1 MKELSEMQSSKKIDD
16 FMMSLILHFA
26 KYFICA
32 GAPSSSM
39 LEGAARDAVKR
50 SGLGSGAISKYFDLL
65 QQKCEKSV

>member
-1 MKELSEMQSSKKIDD
+1 MKKLSEMQSSKKIDD

-50 SGLGSGAISKYFDLL
+50 SELGSGATS
-65 QQKCEKSV
+65 

>member
-1 MKELSEMQSSKKIDD
+1 
-16 FMMSLILHFA
+16 MMSLILHFA

-39 LEGAARDAVKR
+39 LEGAAQDAVKR